1 MKVIYQICGKIS
13 LLCYIFIL
21 YHIWH
26 LCQFGGIRAHFMV
39 LLPSGAVFLASFALW
54 LISRKYRKKED
65 DNTPMKRKIL
75 WAEGIVV
82 SIATAYL
89 IGQIIYTGIP
99 YNGALSWKID
109 QRLNQKEVTLEHDN
123 FFENGVEGVLADLDE
138 ALDMP
143 EELYIV
149 NQYQMTF
156 DETGKIKTIYTFLYG
171 QDENGKTNTYLI
183 DYDESSGPNITVR
196 INGNATTDYE
206 EDKRLEP
213 MLTILQKAPCE
224 EAVKTWAQADIGE
237 EFEILYMG
245 RRSFNSAS
253 GLEYLSGDVDGDGTE
268 TGTSSFGQL
277 YEGGEIGVTEGLV
290 FFDENFG
297 FAGLTGASQ
306 SYSRLYMT
314 RDGGA
319 TFTQVQLPMDS
330 VTELPESG
338 REAGFTVNDYDYL
351 SMPEEQDGSLTILAV
366 TGAGEQEEILFQ
378 STDQGETWSY
388 GGVSTAAS

>member
-1 MKVIYQICGKIS
+1 
-13 LLCYIFIL
+13 
-21 YHIWH
+21 
-26 LCQFGGIRAHFMV
+26 
-39 LLPSGAVFLASFALW
+39 
-54 LISRKYRKKED
+54 
-65 DNTPMKRKIL
+65 MKRKIL

-123 FFENGVEGVLADLDE
+123 YFEDGVEGVLADLDE

-237 EFEILYMG
+237 EFEVVFIDSKRYYIVDKDGNVGEAQEIIKDKNPGDITIGKDGETLDGSEEHPYEIWCIEDLVTFSNMVNG
-245 RRSFNSAS
+245 SGIKLENGEVVKIETANSFKGKYIVLKTNLNFKSKLSYQNS
-253 GLEYLSGDVDGDGTE
+253 ERTDFGDINGDTDDGNTLINE
-268 TGTSSFGQL
+268 MTTGTGFRP
-277 YEGGEIGVTEGLV
+277 IGNEKCC
-290 FFDENFG
+290 FERNF
-297 FAGLTGASQ
+297 
-306 SYSRLYMT
+306 
-314 RDGGA
+314 
-319 TFTQVQLPMDS
+319 
-330 VTELPESG
+330 
-338 REAGFTVNDYDYL
+338 
-351 SMPEEQDGSLTILAV
+351 
-366 TGAGEQEEILFQ
+366 
-378 STDQGETWSY
+378 
-388 GGVSTAAS
+388 

>member
-21 YHIWH
+21 YQIWH

-123 FFENGVEGVLADLDE
+123 FFEDGVEGVLADLDE

-149 NQYQMTF
+149 NQYQMSH
-156 DETGKIKTIYTFLYG
+156 
-171 QDENGKTNTYLI
+171 NGL
-183 DYDESSGPNITVR
+183 
-196 INGNATTDYE
+196 
-206 EDKRLEP
+206 
-213 MLTILQKAPCE
+213 
-224 EAVKTWAQADIGE
+224 
-237 EFEILYMG
+237 
-245 RRSFNSAS
+245 
-253 GLEYLSGDVDGDGTE
+253 
-268 TGTSSFGQL
+268 
-277 YEGGEIGVTEGLV
+277 
-290 FFDENFG
+290 
-297 FAGLTGASQ
+297 
-306 SYSRLYMT
+306 
-314 RDGGA
+314 
-319 TFTQVQLPMDS
+319 
-330 VTELPESG
+330 
-338 REAGFTVNDYDYL
+338 
-351 SMPEEQDGSLTILAV
+351 
-366 TGAGEQEEILFQ
+366 
-378 STDQGETWSY
+378 
-388 GGVSTAAS
+388 